1 MRKTK
6 KMKPKHLKVL
16 KKNHN
21 PNQVEMENQEPQV
34 LKLKCDNCD
43 HHFELYLGAIKTE
56 FLGGDVEWRFF
67 ECPECSLRYTTY
79 IGDKRVEKGIARRN
93 LYRKA
98 IQDELAKG
106 ENLSQKI
113 YWENQQADSEEA
125 KKIDRRTRQL
135 KKEWKI
141 DEREKEFVH

>member
-1 MRKTK
+1 MSKQK
-6 KMKPKHLKVL
+6 KMKAKYLKAL
-16 KKNHN
+16 KNNQN
-21 PNQVEMENQEPQV
+21 PNKVEIETDEPKS
-34 LKLKCDNCD
+34 LKLKCDNCE
-43 HHFELYLGAIKTE
+43 HQFELYLGAIKTE

-106 ENLSQKI
+106 ENLNQKV

-141 DEREKEFVH
+141 DEREKEFVL

>member
-1 MRKTK
+1 MSKQK
-6 KMKPKHLKVL
+6 KMKPRHLKAL
-16 KKNHN
+16 KQNQN
-21 PNQVEMENQEPQV
+21 PNQVELENQEPKV
-34 LKLKCDNCD
+34 LKLKCDNCNHD
-43 HHFELYLGAIKTE
+43 FELELGDIKTE

-67 ECPECSLRYTTY
+67 ECPECHLRYTTY

-106 ENLSQKI
+106 ENLSQKV
-113 YWENQQADSEEA
+113 YWENQQADAEEA
-125 KKIDRRTRQL
+125 KKIERRTRQL

-141 DEREKEFVH
+141 DEREKADLL

>member
-1 MRKTK
+1 MKT
-6 KMKPKHLKVL
+6 LQ
-16 KKNHN
+16 N
-21 PNQVEMENQEPQV
+21 PNKVEIETDAPKS

-43 HHFELYLGAIKTE
+43 HPFELYLGAIKTE

-67 ECPECSLRYTTY
+67 ECPECSLRYTAY

-106 ENLSQKI
+106 ENLNQKV

-125 KKIDRRTRQL
+125 NKIARRTRQL

>member
-1 MRKTK
+1 MSKQQ
-6 KMKPKHLKVL
+6 KMKPKHLKAL
-16 KKNHN
+16 KKNQN
-21 PNQVEMENQEPQV
+21 PNQVELENQEPKV
-34 LKLKCDNCD
+34 LKLKCDNCSHD
-43 HHFELYLGAIKTE
+43 FELDLGAIQTE

-67 ECPECSLRYTTY
+67 ECPECHLRYTTY

-106 ENLSQKI
+106 ENLSQKV
-113 YWENQQADSEEA
+113 YWENQQADAKEA
-125 KKIDRRTRQL
+125 KKIERRTRQL

-141 DEREKEFVH
+141 NEREKANVL

>member
-1 MRKTK
+1 MEVEQK
-6 KMKPKHLKVL
+6 KADPLNL
-16 KKNHN
+16 N
-21 PNQVEMENQEPQV
+21 
-34 LKLKCDNCD
+34 CDNCE
-43 HHFELYLGAIKTE
+43 HKFELNLSSIQTE

-67 ECPECSLRYTTY
+67 ECPECRLRYTTY
-79 IGDKRVEKGIARRN
+79 IGDNRVEKGIARRN

-106 ENLSQKI
+106 EKLNQKV
-113 YWENQQADSEEA
+113 YWENQQADTEEA

-141 DEREKEFVH
+141 DEREKEFVL

>member
-1 MRKTK
+1 
-6 KMKPKHLKVL
+6 MKPKLLKVL
-16 KKNHN
+16 KKNQN

-34 LKLKCDNCD
+34 LKLNCDNCE
-43 HHFELYLGAIKTE
+43 HKFELEAGAIQTE

-67 ECPECSLRYTTY
+67 SCPNCRIRFTTY
-79 IGDKRVEKGIARRN
+79 VGDKRVEKGIARRN

-98 IQDELAKG
+98 IQGELAKG
-106 ENLSQKI
+106 EDLSQKI

-125 KKIDRRTRQL
+125 KKIDRRTRRL

-141 DEREKEFVH
+141 DEREKEFVL

>member
-1 MRKTK
+1 MSKQK
-6 KMKPKHLKVL
+6 KMKAKYLKAL
-16 KKNHN
+16 KNNQN
-21 PNQVEMENQEPQV
+21 PNQVELDNQEPKR

-43 HHFELYLGAIKTE
+43 HQFELELGAIQTE
-56 FLGGDVEWRFF
+56 FIGGDVEWRFF

-98 IQDELAKG
+98 IQAELAKG
-106 ENLSQKI
+106 ENLNQKV

>member
-1 MRKTK
+1 MSKQK
-6 KMKPKHLKVL
+6 KMNPKHLKAL
-16 KKNHN
+16 KKNQN
-21 PNQVEMENQEPQV
+21 PNQLELENQEPKV
-34 LKLKCDNCD
+34 LKLKCDNCSHD
-43 HHFELYLGAIKTE
+43 FELELGAIQTE

-67 ECPECSLRYTTY
+67 ACPECHLRYTTY

-106 ENLSQKI
+106 ENLSQKV
-113 YWENQQADSEEA
+113 YWENQQADAVEA
-125 KKIDRRTRQL
+125 NKIERRTRQL

-141 DEREKEFVH
+141 DEREKEFIL

>member
-1 MRKTK
+1 MSKTK
-6 KMKPKHLKVL
+6 KMKPKKIKALQ
-16 KKNHN
+16 N
-21 PNQVEMENQEPQV
+21 PNKVEIETDEPKA

-43 HHFELYLGAIKTE
+43 HQFELYLGAIKTE
-56 FLGGDVEWRFF
+56 FLGGEVEWRFF

-106 ENLSQKI
+106 ENLNQKV

>member
-1 MRKTK
+1 ME
-6 KMKPKHLKVL
+6 L
-16 KKNHN
+16 
-21 PNQVEMENQEPQV
+21 ENQEPKV
-34 LKLKCDNCD
+34 LKLKCDSCE
-43 HHFELYLGAIKTE
+43 HEFELELGAIKTE

-67 ECPECSLRYTTY
+67 ECPECHLRYTTY

-106 ENLSQKI
+106 ENLSRKV
-113 YWENQQADSEEA
+113 YWENQQADAEEA
-125 KKIDRRTRQL
+125 KKIERRTRQL

-141 DEREKEFVH
+141 DEREKANVL

>member
-1 MRKTK
+1 MSKQK
-6 KMKPKHLKVL
+6 KMKPPRLKAL
-16 KKNHN
+16 KKNQN
-21 PNQVEMENQEPQV
+21 PNQVEVENQEPKS
-34 LKLKCDNCD
+34 LKLKCDNCE
-43 HHFELYLGAIKTE
+43 HFFELEAGAIQSE

-67 ECPECSLRYTTY
+67 ECPNCRIRFTTY

-106 ENLSQKI
+106 ENLSQKV
-113 YWENQQADSEEA
+113 YWENQQADAEEA

-141 DEREKEFVH
+141 DERKKANVL

>member
-1 MRKTK
+1 MSKQK
-6 KMKPKHLKVL
+6 KMKLKSVKGL
-16 KKNHN
+16 KKN
-21 PNQVEMENQEPQV
+21 PNRVEMENQEPKS
-34 LKLKCDNCD
+34 LKLKCDNCE
-43 HHFELYLGAIKTE
+43 HFFELEVGTIQTE

-67 ECPECSLRYTTY
+67 ECPECRIRFTTY

-106 ENLSQKI
+106 ENLSKKV
-113 YWENQQADSEEA
+113 YWENQQADAEEA

-141 DEREKEFVH
+141 DEREKANLL

>member
-1 MRKTK
+1 
-6 KMKPKHLKVL
+6 MKPKHLKAL
-16 KKNHN
+16 KKNQN
-21 PNQVEMENQEPQV
+21 PNKVELENQEPKV
-34 LKLKCDNCD
+34 LKLKCDNCSQD
-43 HHFELYLGAIKTE
+43 FELELGAIKTE

-67 ECPECSLRYTTY
+67 ECPECHLRYTTY

-106 ENLSQKI
+106 ENLSQKV
-113 YWENQQADSEEA
+113 YWENQQADAEEA
-125 KKIDRRTRQL
+125 KKIERRTRQL

-141 DEREKEFVH
+141 DEREKANVL

>member
-1 MRKTK
+1 MSKTK
-6 KMKPKHLKVL
+6 KMKPKKIKALQ
-16 KKNHN
+16 N
-21 PNQVEMENQEPQV
+21 PNKVEIETDEPKA

-106 ENLSQKI
+106 ENLNQKV